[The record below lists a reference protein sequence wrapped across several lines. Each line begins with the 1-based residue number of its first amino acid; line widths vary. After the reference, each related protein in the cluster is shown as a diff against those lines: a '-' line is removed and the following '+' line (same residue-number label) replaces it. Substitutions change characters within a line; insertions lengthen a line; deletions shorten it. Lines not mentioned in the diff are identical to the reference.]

1 MEEEKMKRYTKLIA
15 LILALSMALSLCAC
29 GGGSQPSGNQPT
41 DAPEVKDSLVVEISE
56 DPATLFAGL
65 AASTIVSFVSAQIFD
80 TLVVADEEGNISP
93 ALAESWELSEDGKD
107 LTFKIR
113 EGVTFHNGD
122 PLTVEDV
129 AFSLNL
135 TINGGYADLVT
146 SAMDKAEVVDE
157 NHVVVHF
164 KLPYGNALYNMTTD
178 YMQVLNK
185 KAYEADP
192 DGFARNPIG
201 TGAYKFVEW
210 TNGDHITLTR
220 NDDWWGGASAIKDV
234 TFRVY
239 TDGAA
244 AAIALQTGELDL
256 LTNPLTTDRQI
267 LMDDPNLFYDECESA
282 TAAYMFFNMNGPFQN
297 KALREAVFYA
307 IDKEALLLG
316 AIDGVGTVLQT
327 PFITAFPGVDADYK
341 SSRQFDLEKAQAKM
355 IEAGYPDGLDINVV
369 TRSTS
374 NYTRPVEI
382 LQNQLGKIGIR
393 ISIST
398 LDASAWSAEILR
410 TGNFDLNMMIG
421 TSSFMSLDSKYGQ
434 YTTGSGQNFFGIS
447 FPELDE
453 AFDRERT
460 APTQEGHLEA
470 CRDIVKIVDEEVIM
484 MGLYS
489 PMRGVAANKDLK
501 GVEAHASINYRISD
515 LSW

>member
-1 MEEEKMKRYTKLIA
+1 MKKRFFLVVLTLVMTF
-15 LILALSMALSLCAC
+15 MACVPAAMAAPRTDVKAAIWSEPSSLCA
-29 GGGSQPSGNQPT
+29 G
-41 DAPEVKDSLVVEISE
+41 
-56 DPATLFAGL
+56 F
-65 AASTIVSFVSAQIFD
+65 AASTVVSMISGQIFD
-80 TLVVADEEGNISP
+80 TLIVRSDDYSTYEPS
-93 ALAESWELSEDGKD
+93 LATAWEFQNNNLD
-107 LTFKIR
+107 LVFTLR
-113 EGVTFHNGD
+113 DDVYFHNGEKV
-122 PLTVEDV
+122 TAEDV
-129 AFSLNL
+129 AFSFN
-135 TINGGYADLVT
+135 TIINAGYADCAT
-146 SAMDKAEVVDE
+146 SAMESMDVIDDT
-157 NHVVVHF
+157 HVVLHF
-164 KLPYGNALYNMTTD
+164 EREYGPALEACATD
-178 YMQVLNK
+178 YMCVFP
-185 KAYEADP
+185 KAYYEANAET
-192 DGFARNPIG
+192 FTRNPMG
-201 TGAYKFVEW
+201 SGPYKFVEW
-210 TNGDHITLTR
+210 VAGDKVVLTA
-220 NDDWWGGASAIKDV
+220 NDAYWGGTPAIKDV

-434 YTTGSGQNFFGIS
+434 YTTGSGSSSIS
-447 FPELDE
+447 
-453 AFDRERT
+453 
-460 APTQEGHLEA
+460 
-470 CRDIVKIVDEEVIM
+470 
-484 MGLYS
+484 
-489 PMRGVAANKDLK
+489 
-501 GVEAHASINYRISD
+501 ASS
-515 LSW
+515 SGSSTK